1 MKKPLSAKDRII
13 LALDVDTL
21 DEVRELVVELK
32 DYVGYFK
39 IGLPLIINSG
49 FEAVRLIE
57 ELGGK
62 CYYDGK
68 FHDIPNTVQ
77 KACINLVKN
86 NIHFFNIHIQGG
98 SKMVSAAVKA
108 VKAAAKRLEKD
119 PPVILGVTLLSS
131 FGQRTLTTELCVDKN
146 IEDYVLQLAQ
156 VAKDSCLDGVVASA
170 DDANRIRK
178 QIGDDF
184 IIVCPATRPTWAG
197 VDDQVRVDT
206 PRKVILSGVDFM
218 VVGRPITKSDD
229 RVAAAKLIIDEIETA
244 LADKELLI

>member
-1 MKKPLSAKDRII
+1 MLKPSSAKDRII

-21 DEVRELVVELK
+21 DEVRELVLELK

-39 IGLPLIINSG
+39 IGLPLIINCG

-57 ELGGK
+57 ELGAK

-68 FHDIPNTVQ
+68 FHDIPNT
-77 KACINLVKN
+77 
-86 NIHFFNIHIQGG
+86 
-98 SKMVSAAVKA
+98 
-108 VKAAAKRLEKD
+108 E

-131 FGQRTLTTELCVDKN
+131 FGQKTLTEELCVNKN

-156 VAKDSCLDGVVASA
+156 VAKDSGLDGVVASA
-170 DDANRIRK
+170 DEAKRIRK

-206 PRKVILSGVDFM
+206 PRKAILSGVDFM

-229 RVAAAKLIIDEIETA
+229 KIAAVKLIIDEIETA
-244 LADKELLI
+244 LADKEALV

>member
-1 MKKPLSAKDRII
+1 MLKPSSAKDRII

-21 DEVRELVVELK
+21 DEVKELVLELK

-39 IGLPLIINSG
+39 IGLPLIINCG

-57 ELGGK
+57 QLGAK

-98 SKMVSAAVKA
+98 SKMIAAAVKA
-108 VKAAAKRLEKD
+108 VNATAKRMEKD

-131 FGQRTLTTELCVDKN
+131 FGQKTLTEELCVNKN
-146 IEDYVLQLAQ
+146 IEDYVMQLAQ
-156 VAKDSCLDGVVASA
+156 VAKDSGLDGVVASA
-170 DDANRIRK
+170 DEAKRIRR
-178 QIGDDF
+178 QIGEDF

-197 VDDQVRVDT
+197 VDDQVRFDT
-206 PRKVILSGVDFM
+206 PRKAILSGVDFL
-218 VVGRPITKSDD
+218 VIGRPITKSEDKI
-229 RVAAAKLIIDEIETA
+229 AAVKLVIDEIETA
-244 LADKELLI
+244 LADKEALV